1 MDHPILT
8 ITHRIEFSAAHRM
21 DNPSLSPERNLEIFG
36 PCNRIHGHNYVVEAS
51 LTGPVNPET
60 GMVANLVDLM
70 GIMQE
75 EIFEQL
81 DHQFLNEVSWLGK
94 IVVSAETLA
103 VAIWERLAAREN
115 ELGAPLTLVRVF
127 ETEANSAEYRGPSQ
141 N

>member
-1 MDHPILT
+1 M
-8 ITHRIEFSAAHRM
+8 F
-21 DNPSLSPERNLEIFG
+21 
-36 PCNRIHGHNYVVEAS
+36 
-51 LTGPVNPET
+51 PET

-103 VAIWERLAAREN
+103 VAIWERLAAREK

-127 ETEANSAEYRGPSQ
+127 ESEANSAEYRGPSQ
-141 N
+141 S

>member
-1 MDHPILT
+1 
-8 ITHRIEFSAAHRM
+8 M

-81 DHQFLNEVSWLGK
+81 DHQFLNEISWLGK

-103 VAIWERLAAREN
+103 VAIWERLAAREK

-127 ETEANSAEYRGPSQ
+127 ESEANSAEYRGPSQ